1 MTTAVCHFFC
11 ANTTGVAFFSADA
24 RRDDSL
30 ISPPRGGPVLIPAQ
44 LQSACN
50 PHKGDAMRI
59 FYCSVTRTSIFLA
72 GLLFAVPLLAEPLPL
87 KRAVELALSH
97 STLAASATADQQ
109 RAAAAYLES
118 RDQYLPQI
126 VAGAGLGESW
136 GFPLSLEGSAPSIFN
151 VNAQSALFN
160 PALRSF
166 VKSAKEDSKAA
177 RLQAQD
183 QREQV
188 MQDTVLTYAELV
200 KWQSMLA
207 QLQES
212 EAEAAKA
219 VGLINER
226 VRSGVDSVIDGTKAK
241 LAAAQARLQL
251 AQAKGAADVLRE
263 HLSQLTGLSASSIEP
278 VADSIPALPEIK
290 PDDDQLTMAVQSSPA
305 VNAAELRA
313 NAQSLR
319 AQGERR
325 GLLPTVDFAAQY
337 AVLARY
343 NNYAEF
349 YNAFERNNATVGVSI
364 RFPFFNPSQHA
375 RAQQAE
381 ADAVHAKQ
389 DVKAAKNQ
397 VSEETL
403 RMQRAVEQLAAAQE
417 VADLQYQLA
426 QSNLQSVQVR
436 MNSSNVNIHDL
447 EDART
452 ELNGRY
458 GALQDSNFALEKAR
472 IGLLRA
478 TGQLPSWLGMKP

>member
-1 MTTAVCHFFC
+1 VWDIFCGSKAVDR
-11 ANTTGVAFFSADA
+11 ADIS
-24 RRDDSL
+24 RSEPDLSRFLLSYNQLSL
-30 ISPPRGGPVLIPAQ
+30 LIQ
-44 LQSACN
+44 
-50 PHKGDAMRI
+50 GDAMRI
-59 FYCSVTRTSIFLA
+59 FCGLTRFAIFLA
-72 GLLFAVPLLAEPLPL
+72 GLLLAVPLLAEPLPL
-87 KRAVELALSH
+87 KRAVELALTH
-97 STLAASATADQQ
+97 STVAASAAADQQ

-126 VAGAGLGESW
+126 VAGSGLGESW
-136 GFPLSLEGSAPSIFN
+136 GFPLTLEGSAPSIFN
-151 VNAQSALFN
+151 VNAQSALFS

-166 VKSAKEDSKAA
+166 VKSAKEESKAA
-177 RLQAQD
+177 GLQAQD
-183 QREQV
+183 QRAQV

-200 KWQSMLA
+200 KWETMLG

-212 EAEAAKA
+212 QTETAKA

-226 VRSGVDSVIDGTKAK
+226 VQSGVDSAVDGTKAK

-263 HLSQLTGLSASSIEP
+263 HLSQLTGLPASSIEP
-278 VADSIPALPEIK
+278 MADSIPALPEIK
-290 PDDDQLTMAVQSSPA
+290 QDDDAVTMAVQSNPA

-313 NAQSLR
+313 NAQNLR

-349 YNAFERNNATVGVSI
+349 YNSFERNNATVGVSI
-364 RFPFFNPSQHA
+364 RFPFFSPAQHA

-381 ADAVHAKQ
+381 ADAVHANQ
-389 DVKAAKNQ
+389 DAKAAKNQ

-403 RMQRAVEQLAAAQE
+403 RMQRMVEQLAAAQE

-447 EDART
+447 EAART
-452 ELNGRY
+452 ELDGRY
-458 GALQDSNFALEKAR
+458 AALQDANFTLEKAR
-472 IGLLRA
+472 IGLLRT
-478 TGQLPSWLGMKP
+478 TGQLPTWLGMKP

>member
-1 MTTAVCHFFC
+1 
-11 ANTTGVAFFSADA
+11 
-24 RRDDSL
+24 
-30 ISPPRGGPVLIPAQ
+30 
-44 LQSACN
+44 
-50 PHKGDAMRI
+50 MRI
-59 FYCSVTRTSIFLA
+59 FCGLTRFAIFLA
-72 GLLFAVPLLAEPLPL
+72 GLLLAVPLLAEPLPL
-87 KRAVELALSH
+87 KRAVELALTH
-97 STLAASATADQQ
+97 STVAASAAADQQ

-126 VAGAGLGESW
+126 VAGSGLGESW
-136 GFPLSLEGSAPSIFN
+136 GFPLTLEGSAPSIFN
-151 VNAQSALFN
+151 VNAQSALFS

-166 VKSAKEDSKAA
+166 VKSAKEESKAA
-177 RLQAQD
+177 GLQAQD
-183 QREQV
+183 QRAQV

-200 KWQSMLA
+200 KWETMLG

-212 EAEAAKA
+212 QTETAKA

-226 VRSGVDSVIDGTKAK
+226 VQSGVDSAVDGTKAK

-263 HLSQLTGLSASSIEP
+263 HLSQLTGLPASSIEP
-278 VADSIPALPEIK
+278 MADSIPALPEIK
-290 PDDDQLTMAVQSSPA
+290 QDDDAVTMAVQSNPA

-313 NAQSLR
+313 NAQNLR

-349 YNAFERNNATVGVSI
+349 YNSFERNNATVGVSI
-364 RFPFFNPSQHA
+364 RFPFFSPAQHA

-381 ADAVHAKQ
+381 ADAVHANQ
-389 DVKAAKNQ
+389 DAKAAKNQ

-403 RMQRAVEQLAAAQE
+403 RMQRMVEQLAAAQE

-447 EDART
+447 EAART
-452 ELNGRY
+452 ELDGRY
-458 GALQDSNFALEKAR
+458 AALQDANFTLEKAR
-472 IGLLRA
+472 IGLLRT
-478 TGQLPSWLGMKP
+478 TGQLPTWLGMKP